1 MQRARAILAALCLT
15 GTAACTQSPPAPTPA
30 PTSTYVTTTS
40 ATPTG
45 STTPSTADE
54 SSALVAATELYFSEL
69 SKALHSRNTTVFRTT
84 FLTLCIECVEDA
96 DKIDAMATSGQ
107 PVEAG
112 DIQVTN
118 ARVTSVLGTDA
129 NVETVLV
136 TNKAILRDATQKIV
150 DNFPRGKDPRNVAVK
165 KVDGRWLVQAFLR

>member
-1 MQRARAILAALCLT
+1 MHRTRAIVAGLFLT

-30 PTSTYVTTTS
+30 PTSSYVTTTS

-45 STTPSTADE
+45 ATTSSAADE

-69 SKALHSRNTTVFRTT
+69 SKALHSRNTSVFRTT

-96 DKIDAMATSGQ
+96 GKIDAMAKNGQ
-107 PVEAG
+107 TVEGG

-118 ARVTSVLGTDA
+118 ARVTSILEMDA
-129 NVETVLV
+129 NVEAVLV
-136 TNKAILRDATQKIV
+136 ADEAILRDATQKII
-150 DNFPRGKDPRNVAVK
+150 DNFPAGKDPRNVALK
-165 KVDGRWLVQAFLR
+165 KVDGRWLVQAFLG

>member
-1 MQRARAILAALCLT
+1 
-15 GTAACTQSPPAPTPA
+15 
-30 PTSTYVTTTS
+30 
-40 ATPTG
+40 
-45 STTPSTADE
+45 
-54 SSALVAATELYFSEL
+54 
-69 SKALHSRNTTVFRTT
+69 
-84 FLTLCIECVEDA
+84 
-96 DKIDAMATSGQ
+96 MATSGQ